1 MEHVISNFQIQD
13 ALQRAALDSNSQVNA
28 IFQVLQTRE
37 LPPTYFRTNKFT
49 SSFQGIIDSYG

>member
-1 MEHVISNFQIQD
+1 MRLITLNFQIQD

-28 IFQVLQTRE
+28 IFQVLHTRE

-49 SSFQGIIDSYG
+49 SSYQGIIDSYG